1 MIFINKFGNQYAA
14 LLHIFPSVFSATNG
28 SQQSRYDTYMQICVN
43 VCIDIVIITTAIY
56 CCTVRICQPLN
67 KLKGITA
74 IKGLGETFKF
84 HCSSSSHNER
94 AGDIYNFT
102 KLSESTGELES
113 IYQGKEFSKTITN
126 YSDAGTYC
134 CAPQYANSIESCCYH
149 ITGN

>member
-74 IKGLGETFKF
+74 IKASWG
-84 HCSSSSHNER
+84 
-94 AGDIYNFT
+94 NFQVSLFLFFT
-102 KLSESTGELES
+102 
-113 IYQGKEFSKTITN
+113 Q
-126 YSDAGTYC
+126 
-134 CAPQYANSIESCCYH
+134 
-149 ITGN
+149 